1 MSEQILNM
9 SGDFD
14 RDFEAYLAPDKRNIE
29 AMGTTILDCGTL
41 ACTGVGCTTLP

>member
-1 MSEQILNM
+1 MNEQILNM

-14 RDFEAYLAPDKRNIE
+14 RDFEAYQSCDKDNIE

-41 ACTGVGCTTLP
+41 QCTGLGCSIP